1 MPEPIL
7 MPALSPT
14 MEEGTLAKWL
24 VKEGDT
30 ISPGQVIAEIETDK
44 ATMDFEAVDE
54 GVIEKILIPEGT
66 EGVKVRTPIAQM
78 KGDGSAT
85 ANPPP
90 RAGEVAAKRPEGA
103 ATPQPTAPSVSLR
116 SPAPPQAGEHKN
128 GDRVNASPLAKRM
141 AEQAGIDIS
150 GLKGSGPNGRVV
162 KQDIEAAAKS
172 PQARPAPQQQAPA
185 VQQAA
190 PQQARPNLPD
200 APKAPPPSLVPYK
213 EGEYTLE
220 KMDGMRKAIARRMT
234 QSFRDVPH
242 FPLTIDVEID
252 KLLTARKQLNARLES
267 QSVKLSVNDMLI
279 RACALALI
287 KVPAA
292 NVSFAGDAIMKH
304 KHAHVAVAVA
314 IEGGLVTPVI
324 FYADQKGL
332 SQISTEIKALA
343 EKAHARKLLP
353 QDYEGGTFTISNLGM
368 MGIKNFNSILNEPQ
382 AMILSVGAGEQRP
395 VVKDGALQIAT
406 VMSMTLTCD
415 HRAVDGAIGAEY
427 LNALRTFIE
436 DPMMMMA

>member
-1 MPEPIL
+1 MSEPIL

-14 MEEGTLAKWL
+14 MEEGTLTKWL
-24 VKEGDT
+24 VKEGDK
-30 ISPGQVIAEIETDK
+30 IAPGQVIAEIETDK

-78 KGDGSAT
+78 VGG

-90 RAGEVAAKRPEGA
+90 ASKASGGGGRREAAPVGA
-103 ATPQPTAPSVSLR
+103 TSPPQTAPSVSLR
-116 SPAPPQAGEHKN
+116 SPASPQAGEHKN
-128 GDRVNASPLAKRM
+128 GAARVHASPLAKRM
-141 AEQAGIDIS
+141 AEQAGIDIT
-150 GLKGSGPNGRVV
+150 GLQGSGPAGRVV
-162 KQDIEAAAKS
+162 KSDVEAAMKA
-172 PQARPAPQQQAPA
+172 PQAAKAPAA
-185 VQQAA
+185 VQQPA

-200 APKAPPPSLVPYK
+200 APKPPAPLLPYK

-287 KVPAA
+287 KVPAS

-304 KHAHVAVAVA
+304 KHAHIAVAVA

-332 SQISTEIKALA
+332 SQISTEMKALA

-368 MGIKNFNSILNEPQ
+368 MGIRNFNSILNEPQ

>member
-1 MPEPIL
+1 MAEPIL

-78 KGDGSAT
+78 AGGAATSAP
-85 ANPPP
+85 APK
-90 RAGEVAAKRPEGA
+90 AQAAAPQPAAAQAPA
-103 ATPQPTAPSVSLR
+103 ATPQPAAP
-116 SPAPPQAGEHKN
+116 AHAN
-128 GDRVNASPLAKRM
+128 GDMRVNASPLAKRM

-162 KQDIEAAAKS
+162 KSDIEAAAKS
-172 PQARPAPQQQAPA
+172 PQAAKP
-185 VQQAA
+185 AA
-190 PQQARPNLPD
+190 PQQAPTVQQAPPQQARANLPD
-200 APKAPPPSLVPYK
+200 APKPPSPLLPYK

-287 KVPAA
+287 KVPAS
-292 NVSFAGDAIMKH
+292 NVSFAGDSIMKH
-304 KHAHVAVAVA
+304 KHAHVSVAVA

-324 FYADQKGL
+324 FYARSEGPCADIDRDEGARGKGARAQTDAAGITRAAR
-332 SQISTEIKALA
+332 SRSPISA
-343 EKAHARKLLP
+343 
-353 QDYEGGTFTISNLGM
+353 
-368 MGIKNFNSILNEPQ
+368 
-382 AMILSVGAGEQRP
+382 
-395 VVKDGALQIAT
+395 
-406 VMSMTLTCD
+406 
-415 HRAVDGAIGAEY
+415 
-427 LNALRTFIE
+427 
-436 DPMMMMA
+436 